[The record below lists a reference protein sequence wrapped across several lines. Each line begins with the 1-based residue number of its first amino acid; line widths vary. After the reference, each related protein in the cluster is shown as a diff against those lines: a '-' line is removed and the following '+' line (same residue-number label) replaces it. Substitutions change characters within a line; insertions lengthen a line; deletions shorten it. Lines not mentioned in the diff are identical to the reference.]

1 MKKKMNS
8 KKGFTLVEIIVVL
21 VILAIMAGF
30 AIPAYNGFV
39 ERARQSEIL
48 ASARVLLIAAQ
59 TAGQEKYALKGE
71 DLTASLSST
80 ADSDAAELLTQ
91 VEAYADLEDTSATYT
106 LSFDLEGKVTDVVY
120 SDGTYK
126 ATYEDD
132 EWTTA
137 KLASGVT
144 ITTLLTIGTP

>member
-48 ASARVLLIAAQ
+48 AAGRVVLIAAQ

-71 DLTASLSST
+71 ALDVGNSENALETDKDAQALKLMIASYSDDST
-80 ADSDAAELLTQ
+80 GSYQ
-91 VEAYADLEDTSATYT
+91 VTFDT
-106 LSFDLEGKVTDVVY
+106 EGKVTKILY
-120 SDGTYK
+120 SDAKYL
-126 ATYEDD
+126 ATYEDG
-132 EWTTA
+132 EWISATDATAVTTSVIIA
-137 KLASGVT
+137 VT
-144 ITTLLTIGTP
+144 V